1 MLGAYAGPRDAGGV
15 PKGLAGVEPRDM
27 VGGTTGTEET
37 KGLSGVCAKGEGVTV
52 EGKLS
57 WEVNGVATLG
67 VVG

>member
-1 MLGAYAGPRDAGGV
+1 
-15 PKGLAGVEPRDM
+15 M